1 MPIISI
7 VSRGLMT
14 GLLLSSALLT
24 GCATPKPVLTQ
35 FDLGPLPAQASTA
48 APDAAPDAALTTS
61 QALPLSLAEPRAPTW
76 LDNQRIYYR
85 LDYDN
90 PQQPRSYA
98 QSRWSMSPANLFG
111 QRLQA
116 RFAQA
121 GIPVLPASAGAA
133 QVPVLRIE
141 LHDFSQNFAA
151 PGNSSGRVMLHAVV
165 LQGRTLLAQK
175 TIVHTAPA
183 PSANALGGVAALT
196 QASDAAIAEMLNWVK
211 TLPRRQP

>member
-1 MPIISI
+1 MPIFSAL
-7 VSRGLMT
+7 SRSLT
-14 GLLLSSALLT
+14 ATLLLGSALLA
-24 GCATPKPVLTQ
+24 GCASPKPVLTQ
-35 FDLGPLPAQASTA
+35 FDLGPLPAQASAQTSA
-48 APDAAPDAALTTS
+48 RPD
-61 QALPLSLAEPRAPTW
+61 QALPLSLTETRAPTW

-121 GIPVLPASAGAA
+121 GIPVLPAAAGAA

-141 LHDFSQNFAA
+141 LRDFTQNFDT
-151 PGNSSGRVMLHAVV
+151 PGSSNGRVMLHAAV
-165 LQGRTLLAQK
+165 LQGRALLGQK
-175 TIVHTAPA
+175 TFVHTAPA
-183 PSANALGGVAALT
+183 PSADAPGGVAALT
-196 QASDAAIAEMLNWVK
+196 AASDAAIAEMLDWV
-211 TLPRRQP
+211 TSLPRQQP

>member
-1 MPIISI
+1 MPIIST
-7 VSRGLMT
+7 VSRCLMA
-14 GLLLSSALLT
+14 GLLFSSALLA

-35 FDLGPLPAQASTA
+35 FDLGPLPAQAAA
-48 APDAAPDAALTTS
+48 APNAALATP

-85 LDYDN
+85 LDYNN

-141 LHDFSQNFAA
+141 LHDFSQNFDT
-151 PGNSSGRVMLHAVV
+151 PGSSSGRVMLHAAV

-175 TIVHTAPA
+175 TIVQTAPA

-196 QASDAAIAEMLNWVK
+196 KASDAAIAEMLNWVK